1 MLMRLHQ
8 ETEVAVFTEIRGQ
21 ENFRR
26 LAVQLPAGINIR
38 DQGVNRQ
45 QIFVFCRGGRRQ
57 LFYLQQ
63 PAVTV
68 SLHTCSMQRSGMI
81 GAISGTSMVS
91 LIVLLGEGNTLFWP
105 LGCGLWKDA
114 LKRDALEKEGA
125 AMPGEWARL
134 KGEENDQNTL
144 FWTLLP
150 MNSVTNSKWRHVW
163 MSSSQ

>member
-1 MLMRLHQ
+1 MGFHQ

-21 ENFRR
+21 KNFRC
-26 LAVQLPAGINIR
+26 LDVQLPAQINICEN
-38 DQGVNRQ
+38 GVKHHHKFF
-45 QIFVFCRGGRRQ
+45 IFCEGGIRWTG

-81 GAISGTSMVS
+81 GAISGTSIES
-91 LIVLLGEGNTLFWP
+91 LTVLLGESNMLFWP
-105 LGCGLWKDA
+105 LRYGLWKEA

-134 KGEENDQNTL
+134 GKRGKWSDHW
-144 FWTLLP
+144 WTI
-150 MNSVTNSKWRHVW
+150 
-163 MSSSQ
+163 